1 MPAMLGLPDL
11 PDSVQV
17 ALQLLLIAIAAAAA
31 YAILRAGVGI
41 AMRHLLERRAEETAP
56 SPVSRA
62 ELEQRV
68 RTIGRLIVRI
78 GAAVLGIIATLMA
91 LDLFGIDIGPAVAGL
106 GIAGIA
112 LGFGAQTLVRDWLS
126 GMFIILENQYNAGDV
141 VRIAGVEGTVEEL
154 SLRRTTL
161 RDLDGT
167 VHTVPNGQV
176 LVASNMTRTWARV
189 NLDVNVAYDTELERA
204 SRLIDRVGEE
214 LQADA
219 GWGPKL
225 MEAPKVVRVDAL
237 ADESVKLKVLGRV
250 RPGEQW
256 AVTGELRKRILLAF
270 TREGIIGGKVDAE
283 TEAEASAAAE

>member
-1 MPAMLGLPDL
+1 MPAMLGLSDL
-11 PDSVQV
+11 PGSVQIG
-17 ALQLLLIAIAAAAA
+17 LQLVLIVVAGLVGFLV
-31 YAILRAGVGI
+31 LRTAVGV
-41 AMRHLLERRAEETAP
+41 AMKHLLERRAVEAP
-56 SPVSRA
+56 PSAVSRA

-78 GAAVLGIIATLMA
+78 GGTVLAIIAVLMA

-112 LGFGAQTLVRDWLS
+112 IGFGAQTLIRDWLS

-154 SLRRTTL
+154 GLRRTTL

-189 NLDVNVAYDTELERA
+189 NLDVNVAYGTDIERA
-204 SRLIDRVGEE
+204 SQLIDTVGEE

-219 GWGPKL
+219 EWGPRL
-225 MEAPKVVRVDAL
+225 LEAPTVTRIDAL
-237 ADESVKLKVLGRV
+237 ADASVKLKVLGRV

-256 AVTGELRKRILLAF
+256 AVSGELRKRILLAF
-270 TREGIIGGKVDAE
+270 TREGIIGGKVEAPEAPPAE
-283 TEAEASAAAE
+283 